1 LAKLQDRI
9 QAPTL
14 EKQNASTK
22 QANGGE
28 EDVVIP
34 G

>member
-1 LAKLQDRI
+1 LAELQDRI

-14 EKQNASTK
+14 EKQNATAQ
-22 QANGGE
+22 QANGCE